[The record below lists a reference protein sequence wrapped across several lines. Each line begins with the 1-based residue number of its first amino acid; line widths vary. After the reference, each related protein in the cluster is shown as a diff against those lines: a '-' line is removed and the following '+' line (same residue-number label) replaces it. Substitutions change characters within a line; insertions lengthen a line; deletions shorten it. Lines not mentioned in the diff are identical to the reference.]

1 MAFDGLTGQMLLPA
15 WTADRKACVCSE
27 PRPLQR
33 VTGHQRR
40 LLPWLQAQVSSSG
53 SHSGP
58 SSREHFS
65 SGPALDGAFDKILL
79 IFRTDVYM
87 LGRTQSL

>member
-1 MAFDGLTGQMLLPA
+1 MGFDGLTGKRSSLHGEQTGRPGCA
-15 WTADRKACVCSE
+15 ARPC
-27 PRPLQR
+27 PLQC
-33 VTGHQRR
+33 VIGHQRS
-40 LLPWLQAQVSSSG
+40 LLPWLQVQVSTSG

-87 LGRTQSL
+87 LGQTQSL